1 MQANHNMYCVKLVKS
16 LYGLKQ
22 SGRIWYNQLKE
33 FLLNKSYS
41 NSDDCSCV
49 FIKKS
54 TTGFCIISVY
64 VDDLNIIDHTK
75 DIDEAR
81 NHIKMEFEMKD
92 LGRTKFCL
100 GLQIEHLHT
109 SILVHQ
115 SAYVQK
121 ILEKFNMDKAYSART
136 LMVVHALEKDKDPF
150 RPREKGEEV
159 LGQEYTYLSDIGALM
174 YLANNTRPDIAF
186 VVNCLIRHC
195 AAPTIRHWNDIKN
208 ILRYLVGTVDLG
220 LYF

>member
-1 MQANHNMYCVKLVKS
+1 
-16 LYGLKQ
+16 
-22 SGRIWYNQLKE
+22 
-33 FLLNKSYS
+33 
-41 NSDDCSCV
+41 V

-64 VDDLNIIDHTK
+64 VDDPNIIDHTK

-136 LMVVHALEKDKDPF
+136 LMVVYALEKIKIHSD
-150 RPREKGEEV
+150 REKKEKRCW
-159 LGQEYTYLSDIGALM
+159 DK
-174 YLANNTRPDIAF
+174 NT
-186 VVNCLIRHC
+186 H
-195 AAPTIRHWNDIKN
+195 T
-208 ILRYLVGTVDLG
+208 
-220 LYF
+220 